1 MANKLIRLIRTNSA
15 SRSRTGLG
23 TGRAGFRHLRSL
35 FFLLLLSSL
44 FFSSPGW
51 GEQVFPRENAIVR
64 AVREVSPAVVNIS
77 TSKFVERGVNPFF
90 PWENDDLF
98 NRFFRDFFEP
108 RRRQYVQKSL
118 GSGVII
124 DSTHKYILTNHH
136 VIVRASKIVI
146 TLANQKEFEARVVG
160 TDPESDLAVLKIE
173 TDSAIPA
180 ITMGGSDDL
189 MIGETVIAIG
199 NPFGLSHTVTTGVI
213 SALNRSVRT
222 QTGVYHNFIQ
232 IDASINPGNSG
243 GPLLNI
249 NGELIGINTAIYSGA
264 EGIGFAIPIDRAKG
278 IVNDLINYGRVH
290 TAWLGIMVQDI
301 DENLVNYFHLPVD
314 YGALITEIM
323 AGSPCPLE
331 VMKKVTDQMHA
342 REITICYGL
351 TECSPVTNQTATDDS
366 LELRC
371 GTVGRPLPYVE
382 VKIIDPE
389 TGKMVPVGKPGELC
403 ARGYMVMRGYY
414 NKPTETAEVIDEA
427 GWLHTGDLAEMDENG
442 YCKIVGRSKDMIIR
456 GGENVYPREIE
467 EFLYTNPKIKD
478 VQIIGV
484 PDRKYGEQV
493 AAWIQL
499 KEDQKATPEEIQD
512 FCKEKIAHYKIPK
525 YIKFVDDFPMTVT
538 GKIQKFK
545 MREITSKELGL
556 EQERTEMKQTK

>member
-1 MANKLIRLIRTNSA
+1 MKTL
-15 SRSRTGLG
+15 GLRVPLCG
-23 TGRAGFRHLRSL
+23 TRRAHTYSFMHLRSIFKL
-35 FFLLLLSSL
+35 VFLLLLSSL

-51 GEQVFPRENAIVR
+51 GDQIFPRENAIVR
-64 AVREVSPAVVNIS
+64 AVRKVSPAVVNIS
-77 TSKFVERGVNPFF
+77 TSKFVERGINPFF

-108 RRRQYVQKSL
+108 RTRQYVQKSL

-136 VIVRASKIVI
+136 VIVRASKIAI

-323 AGSPCPLE
+323 AGSPAKNRGLKRGDVITE
-331 VMKKVTDQMHA
+331 LNKNKIKSSGDYYNQLSQYTANEMINLVFFRKGKRKKIDIKPAIFPPDLALTLAFERLGFRVEELNRSLA
-342 REITICYGL
+342 IKYRLKEKEGL
-351 TECSPVTNQTATDDS
+351 VIVDIKKGSQADS
-366 LELRC
+366 IGL
-371 GTVGRPLPYVE
+371 
-382 VKIIDPE
+382 
-389 TGKMVPVGKPGELC
+389 KPG
-403 ARGYMVMRGYY
+403 
-414 NKPTETAEVIDEA
+414 
-427 GWLHTGDLAEMDENG
+427 DL
-442 YCKIVGRSKDMIIR
+442 IR
-456 GGENVYPREIE
+456 GINDLSITTKEDFEKAVIRYR
-467 EFLYTNPKIKD
+467 
-478 VQIIGV
+478 
-484 PDRKYGEQV
+484 
-493 AAWIQL
+493 L
-499 KEDQKATPEEIQD
+499 KERI
-512 FCKEKIAHYKIPK
+512 
-525 YIKFVDDFPMTVT
+525 TVLLQRGWT
-538 GKIQKFK
+538 VYSISFK
-545 MREITSKELGL
+545 M
-556 EQERTEMKQTK
+556 